1 MFNFLKPQKNNDPN
15 LVQGKEFLF
24 YEELSKRDVLP
35 HLKLLETT
43 SSPEWGSLVEAL
55 DSKESTKSK
64 NSAKTTTV
72 SNIEN
77 EFNKTLT
84 EYTKTYKMLT
94 EEMLLK
100 SQTQQD
106 VYKYYGKA
114 ITDQDGN
121 FSYVNDYGF
130 THRYST
136 DAWINNDLSCPTAV
150 TQINNEEDLSKL
162 YASVDM
168 GVGQACVAG
177 QNVKNQKTGE
187 AAWVDIK
194 GIKHIYS
201 KDIWDKKAPTCEVA
215 TINLDDTSYSAIPI
229 GSPMTPTTVCDQL
242 NINPKVWARLTKL
255 NEKLLFL
262 ANSLADEIN
271 SLVTTDSK
279 YKNEMNK
286 QRKELNNYIDVL
298 QKDRVGINGMSQKLI
313 DITAEKEN
321 SELRIKSY
329 SEHYLVYIILAVFM
343 VALTLHAVFSSGSTP
358 VASTVVL
365 ILCILIIY
373 YCARWVYNKLF

>member
-1 MFNFLKPQKNNDPN
+1 MFNLLKPQNNNDHN
-15 LVQGKEFLF
+15 LVQGKEFLL
-24 YEELSKRDVLP
+24 YEELSKRAVLP

-43 SSPEWGSLVEAL
+43 SSPELGSLVEAL

-64 NSAKTTTV
+64 NGTKTDSV

-121 FSYVNDYGF
+121 FSYVNDFGF
-130 THRYST
+130 THRYSN

-150 TQINNEEDLSKL
+150 TQIGSNDISKL
-162 YASVDM
+162 YPSVEM
-168 GVGQACVAG
+168 AVGQACVAG
-177 QNVKNQKTGE
+177 QNIKNQKTGE
-187 AAWVDIK
+187 VAWVDIK

-201 KDIWDKKAPTCEVA
+201 KDVWDKKASTCQVE
-215 TINLDDTSYSAIPI
+215 IISLDDTSYTAIPS
-229 GSPMTPTTVCDQL
+229 GSIMTTTTVCDQL
-242 NINPKVWARLTKL
+242 NVNPRVWARLTKL

-262 ANSLADEIN
+262 ANSLANEIN
-271 SLVTTDSK
+271 SLVATDSQ

-286 QRKELNNYIDVL
+286 QRKELNGYIDVL
-298 QKDRVGINGMSQKLI
+298 QKDRLGLNSMSQKLT
-313 DITAEKEN
+313 DINAEKEN
-321 SELRIKSY
+321 SELKIRAY
-329 SEHYLVYIILAVFM
+329 GGHYLVYIILAVFM
-343 VALTLHAVFSSGSTP
+343 VALTLHAVFSSGPTP
-358 VASTVVL
+358 VASTVVM

-373 YCARWVYNKLF
+373 YCARWIYNKFF